1 MGRWRLHSGHCS
13 TVSNASRW
21 GDYGC
26 FRRLQPPLGARGGA
40 ASTAGFGAQR
50 TWSTRFDM
58 RSPRYT
64 TRIDD
69 IPVVG
74 SA

>member
-1 MGRWRLHSGHCS
+1 
-13 TVSNASRW
+13 
-21 GDYGC
+21 
-26 FRRLQPPLGARGGA
+26 
-40 ASTAGFGAQR
+40 
-50 TWSTRFDM
+50 M